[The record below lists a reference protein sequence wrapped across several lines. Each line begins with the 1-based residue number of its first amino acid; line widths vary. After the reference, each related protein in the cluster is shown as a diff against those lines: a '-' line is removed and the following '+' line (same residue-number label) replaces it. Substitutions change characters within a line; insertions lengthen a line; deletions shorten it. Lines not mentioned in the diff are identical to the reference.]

1 MKKLALLGAM
11 LCFHLAGVAQEQG
24 DLKVFIKDKKKRTQ
38 GTANI
43 MLFKTADGFPA
54 DPQKAAYRGQIKN
67 ITERSFHTFKDIPYG
82 KYAVA
87 IFLDENK
94 NGKVDRNLI
103 GMPKEPVGAANMT
116 KLGKPRFSK
125 SQIEVKDS
133 EQEITIQ
140 FMN

>member
-11 LCFHLAGVAQEQG
+11 LCFHLTSMAQEKG
-24 DLKVFIKDKKKRTQ
+24 DLTVFITDKKKRAE

-54 DPQKAAYRGQIKN
+54 DPSKAAYRGQIKN
-67 ITERSFHTFKDIPYG
+67 VTERAFYTFKDIPYG

-87 IFLDENK
+87 IFLDKNK
-94 NGKVDRNLI
+94 NGKVDRNMI

-125 SQIEVKDS
+125 SQIELKQSD
-133 EQEITIQ
+133 QEVTIKY
-140 FMN
+140 MN

>member
-11 LCFHLAGVAQEQG
+11 LCFQLAGMAQEKG
-24 DLKVFIKDKKKRTQ
+24 DLTVFIKDKKKRTQ

-54 DPQKAAYRGQIKN
+54 EPAKAAYRGQIKN
-67 ITERSFHTFKDIPYG
+67 VTERTFHTFKDIPYG

-87 IFLDENK
+87 VFLDKNK
-94 NGKVDRNLI
+94 NWKVDRNLI

-116 KLGKPRFSK
+116 KLGKPRFTK
-125 SQIEVKDS
+125 CQIEIKESD
-133 EQEITIQ
+133 QEVTIKY
-140 FMN
+140 MN

>member
-11 LCFHLAGVAQEQG
+11 LCFHLTGVAQDKG
-24 DLKVFIKDKKKRTQ
+24 DLTIVIKDKKKRTQ
-38 GTANI
+38 GTANV
-43 MLFKTADGFPA
+43 MLFKTADGFPV

-67 ITERSFHTFKDIPYG
+67 ITERTFHTFKNIPYG

-87 IFLDENK
+87 VFLDENK

-116 KLGKPRFSK
+116 KLGKPRFTK
-125 SQIEVKDS
+125 CQVEVKAS
-133 EQEITIQ
+133 EQEVTIKY
-140 FMN
+140 MN